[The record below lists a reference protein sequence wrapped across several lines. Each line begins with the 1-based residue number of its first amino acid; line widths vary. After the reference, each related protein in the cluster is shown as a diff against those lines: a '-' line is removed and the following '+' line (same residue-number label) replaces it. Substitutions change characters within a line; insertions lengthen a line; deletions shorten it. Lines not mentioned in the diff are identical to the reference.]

1 MTELKKSKSGQY
13 LHEIQTWQ
21 RVLEFFKDENFFLKT
36 RLATVVDQSTDK
48 EFLDLAEQ
56 FQNRFITKDV
66 YINELR
72 NEINTQEQKLKD
84 SNEAV
89 SMIHKSIINKQTKL
103 RNEVEF
109 LEKEFTK
116 LKNEFNKCLDAVL

>member
-1 MTELKKSKSGQY
+1 MNEIKISKSEQY
-13 LHEIQTWQ
+13 LHEVQTWR

-48 EFLDLAEQ
+48 NFLELAEQ

-72 NEINTQEQKLKD
+72 NEINSQEKKLKD
-84 SNEAV
+84 AHETGTKQ
-89 SMIHKSIINKQTKL
+89 KSILNKQTKL
-103 RNEVEF
+103 RNEIEF
-109 LEKEFTK
+109 FEKEFNK
-116 LKNEFNKCLDAVL
+116 LKNEFNKCLDTLL